1 MIMID
6 INYLKRLLKAFDD
19 SSATDLHIEE
29 EGVKLKMSKRTGES
43 GHSSIVYSAAPS
55 MPAPVFPPSVQ
66 PTALPEA
73 QSPELKPAAEVS
85 AETKVS
91 GNLHEVKSPIVG
103 TFYRS
108 PSPDSDPFVEIGT
121 HVKAGTT
128 LCIVE
133 AMKLMNEIES
143 DTTGIIEKILIEN
156 GKPVEYN
163 QPLFIIK
170 PD

>member
-1 MIMID
+1 MID

-19 SSATDLHIEE
+19 STATDLHVEE

-43 GHSSIVYSAAPS
+43 GHSSIVYSASQA
-55 MPAPVFPPSVQ
+55 MPAPVYPMPAQAASPS
-66 PTALPEA
+66 EA
-73 QSPELKPAAEVS
+73 HSPEQKLASESA
-85 AETKVS
+85 AETKLS

-128 LCIVE
+128 LCIIE

-143 DTTGIIEKILIEN
+143 DTTGVIEKILIEN

>member
-29 EGVKLKMSKRTGES
+29 EGVKLKMSKRTSES
-43 GHSSIVYSAAPS
+43 GHSSIVYSASQA
-55 MPAPVFPPSVQ
+55 MPAPVYPAPSQ
-66 PTALPEA
+66 PTTPVET
-73 QSPELKPAAEVS
+73 QTPELKPTAEPIAEVKS
-85 AETKVS
+85 S

-108 PSPDSDPFVEIGT
+108 PSPDSDAFVEIGT

-143 DTTGIIEKILIEN
+143 DTTGVIEKILVEN